1 MKMMFRRVD
10 RDREETT
17 VSRAPTVCLSQNL
30 KYSTEFSALM
40 GLSLDSKNEGD
51 ISTTGKGAT
60 RPVIPTYETT
70 SSFGSCDQQANSD
83 EDDDVHPT
91 SPSPMQTSASKKAAV
106 IIPDISVKSE
116 FKTIGRKSQHS
127 PKQALS
133 CLVTIQVPQAVTRDK
148 YDVTPLNSGDMGDH
162 APGDIEPQ
170 TNGEQSITRKAKAG
184 DRVSVMPVLTGIPSS
199 ATRGDGKDPFSHILS
214 DLKARMVDYRGSGI
228 DKLGRIRLFDILKV
242 RKGGIVLDISVY
254 LFQHA
259 LVCVTEEKKKSLRG
273 FLNSSP
279 SYTSLRYPTSEEK
292 ASRRDKGILKLK
304 GRIYFKHVRRVI
316 DTSISGE
323 LSLTISMEDENVD
336 SFILAFRDKNSLEL
350 WRKTILEAVQEA
362 KSNIAQLIS
371 PISPATSASA
381 SLSNKLAKMGFD
393 NVAVEAAQYSPK
405 SISHGRFET
414 TTISTHASSANISG
428 QSESGHSTSS
438 LPVPL
443 LPRHTPLDLM
453 IVCSVP
459 PISSTSSSSALK
471 LRLIKAA
478 LEHVC
483 ISLGPSDRVS
493 IVTYEHGSGGRVR
506 KTPFIAVGRV
516 AGHNKMNKFLASL
529 GSNITAADIQAESDN
544 DEFAVPVDKEGSTDM
559 ITGVNVGLDKFL
571 QRRTKNP
578 IGGLILIHDNN
589 ETVKRAAMDLVLARA
604 EGAK

>member
-1 MKMMFRRVD
+1 M
-10 RDREETT
+10 
-17 VSRAPTVCLSQNL
+17 SQNL
-30 KYSTEFSALM
+30 TNSTEFSALM
-40 GLSLDSKNEGD
+40 GLSLNSNKEGD
-51 ISTTGKGAT
+51 IVTTSKGTA
-60 RPVIPTYETT
+60 RPVMPTYETT
-70 SSFGSCDQQANSD
+70 SSFGSCDQQADCD
-83 EDDDVHPT
+83 EDDDAHPT
-91 SPSPMQTSASKKAAV
+91 SPSPLQPNSKKATV

-127 PKQALS
+127 PNQTLS
-133 CLVTIQVPQAVTRDK
+133 CLVTIQVPQAVTREK
-148 YDVTPLNSGDMGDH
+148 YDVPPLSSGGLGDH
-162 APGDIEPQ
+162 AFADNELQ
-170 TNGEQSITRKAKAG
+170 TTVEQITTRKAKAAN
-184 DRVSVMPVLTGIPSS
+184 RMSFMPVLTGIPSS

-228 DKLGRIRLFDILKV
+228 DKLGNIRLFDILKV

-259 LVCVTEEKKKSLRG
+259 LICVTEEKKKSLRG

-279 SYTSLRYPTSEEK
+279 SYTSLRYPASEEK
-292 ASRRDKGILKLK
+292 ASRREKGVLKLK

-336 SFILAFRDKNSLEL
+336 SFILAFRDKSSLEL

-362 KSNIAQLIS
+362 KSNVPQLIS
-371 PISPATSASA
+371 PISPATSTAA

-393 NVAVEAAQYSPK
+393 NVAVEAAQSSPK

-428 QSESGHSTSS
+428 QSESGHSTSA
-438 LPVPL
+438 LPTPL
-443 LPRHTPLDLM
+443 LPKHTPLDLM

-459 PISSTSSSSALK
+459 PISSASSSSALK

-483 ISLGPSDRVS
+483 ISLGPSDRLS

-506 KTPFIAVGRV
+506 KTPFVAVGRV
-516 AGHNKMNKFLASL
+516 TGHNKMNKFLASI
-529 GSNITAADIQAESDN
+529 GPDTTAVSQAESDN
-544 DEFAVPVDKEGSTDM
+544 DEFAVAVENEGSTDM